1 MKPVRE
7 SACFRLTSLSLSPLC
22 ATTST
27 SCWPTHTPSH
37 LWPSGPT
44 PPNLRM
50 FLAGPDGASHILTMR
65 STFSIEGDRLP
76 RDSTHAF
83 HHHAAGM
90 VRALG
95 LQLREIEVMSAYTME
110 IGD

>member
-1 MKPVRE
+1 MHNNVHELLAHPF
-7 SACFRLTSLSLSPLC
+7 SSPSLALRPD
-22 ATTST
+22 T
-27 SCWPTHTPSH
+27 
-37 LWPSGPT
+37 
-44 PPNLRM
+44 PNLRM

-65 STFSIEGDRLP
+65 STFAIESDELSRE
-76 RDSTHAF
+76 SAHAF

-95 LQLREIEVMSAYTME
+95 LQLREIEVMSAYSME